1 MKSVL
6 LLLGEEPKTHEGAR
20 RMLGL
25 LLVRESLIDRKY
37 SRIFSELMNAHE
49 ESNYTPILDF
59 SLQEA
64 RNLIGKAQE
73 FIEEME
79 RVRKEI
85 KNREQKLKKATRR

>member
-1 MKSVL
+1 
-6 LLLGEEPKTHEGAR
+6 
-20 RMLGL
+20 MLGL
-25 LLVRESLIDRKY
+25 LLVRESLTDKRY

-49 ESNYTPILDF
+49 ESNYTPILNF

-64 RNLIGKAQE
+64 RNLIEKAQE

-85 KNREQKLKKATRR
+85 KNREQKLRKATRR

>member
-1 MKSVL
+1 VL
-6 LLLGEEPKTHEGAR
+6 LLLGEEPKTHEGTR
-20 RMLGL
+20 RMLEL
-25 LLVRESLIDRKY
+25 LLVREGLIDRKY